1 MHRTKQMRSS
11 FIAFVIVIFG
21 LSCIPPAQAATP
33 EVVATVGVGVAP
45 LQAAVSPDGSQ
56 AWIVNSTSNSVSVID
71 TATNTVIGSPI
82 AVGTE
87 PLGIAIAP
95 NGATAWVANHGADS
109 VSVIDTNTRTVTHT
123 LTGFSL
129 PRQLVFSP
137 NGSEVWVTNNGSS
150 QVLVFNAT
158 TRAQTHAIT
167 TGAGPVPL
175 AFSPDGSRVWVGN
188 AVGNSVTAIDAST
201 HTSLGS
207 IALTGSAAGVAVSS
221 DSSTVWVTT
230 NVAATLTRIDAATRS
245 IQGTV
250 NVGSIP
256 YGVVVSSASGL
267 VWVANFDNQVVA
279 VNPTTMTVVERVA
292 VGTQPSLI
300 AITPNQQF
308 LYVPNQGSDNV
319 SVVRVADASSSPT
332 ATFVEFTFWL
342 PDGRECGA
350 ISPMRAEVGR
360 MFTLPGVDA
369 DCRITPSA
377 RVQGWTIPVPVGFTG
392 FGSTSSPFPPGLP
405 VMVVDS
411 QQFTVVP
418 ALPG

>member
-1 MHRTKQMRSS
+1 MS
-11 FIAFVIVIFG
+11 
-21 LSCIPPAQAATP
+21 
-33 EVVATVGVGVAP
+33 VGSGP
-45 LQAAVSPDGSQ
+45 MNAAVTPDGSQ
-56 AWIVNSTSNSVSVID
+56 AWIVNSSSNSVSVID

-87 PLGIAIAP
+87 PLGIALSP
-95 NGATAWVANHGADS
+95 NGATAWVANHNGDS
-109 VSVIDTNTRTVTHT
+109 LSIVDTSTRVVTAT
-123 LTGFSL
+123 ITGSGL
-129 PRQLVFSP
+129 SSPRQLAFSP
-137 NGSEVWVTNNGSS
+137 SGSEVWVTNSGAN

-167 TGAGPVPL
+167 TGVSPVPL

-188 AVGNSVTAIDAST
+188 SAGNSVTTINAST
-201 HTSLGS
+201 YTTIGS
-207 IALTGSAAGVAVSS
+207 DIPLTGSAAGVAVSA
-221 DSSTVWVTT
+221 DSATVWVTT
-230 NVAATLTRIDAATRS
+230 NVAATLTRIDAGTRTV
-245 IQGTV
+245 QGTV
-250 NVGSIP
+250 NVGAIP

-292 VGTQPSLI
+292 VGTQPGLL
-300 AITPNQQF
+300 AISPNQQL
-308 LYVPNQGSDNV
+308 LYVPNQASNNV

-377 RVQGWTIPVPVGFTG
+377 RVRGWTIPVPIGFTG
-392 FGSTSSPFPPGLP
+392 FGSASSPFPPGLP

-418 ALPG
+418 GLPK